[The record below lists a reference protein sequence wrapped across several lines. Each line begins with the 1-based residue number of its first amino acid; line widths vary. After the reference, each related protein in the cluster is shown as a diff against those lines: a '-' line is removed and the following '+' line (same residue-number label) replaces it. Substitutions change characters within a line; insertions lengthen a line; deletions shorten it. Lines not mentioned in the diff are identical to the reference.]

1 MDIRGVFSINTDKN
15 GIHITQSMPDDRIL
29 LNLLITRRDS
39 EDNIETKRKIQDFIQ
54 ELFG

>member
-1 MDIRGVFSINTDKN
+1 MDIRGVFSINTDEN

-29 LNLLITRRDS
+29 LNLLIARRDS
-39 EDNIETKRKIQDFIQ
+39 EDDRETKQKIQDFIQ